1 MPPGPADPA
10 NRGAS
15 QFGTV
20 PAPLVTDGVR
30 AGRRASAVLYAN
42 GTPLRRVRS
51 VPIWPDPAASSVD
64 SPRARASLRGVCDSP
79 SLTCEH
85 RVNVTLRE
93 ITANDPSLEAD
104 LYPLLAALRP
114 GLSVNTFD
122 TLLSE
127 GREQGLRVL
136 VADQGAE
143 RCIGAALYRIVA
155 TSRGRVTFLDDLVT
169 NPARRSKGVGAA
181 LLAEVERRGCAAGCE
196 RLELDSGVNNQGSH
210 RFYHRHGLHIL
221 ALHFAKELESA

>member
-1 MPPGPADPA
+1 MEQCPRPTSSRAQRSSTHRRLCYTQSGHVTLHSAA
-10 NRGAS
+10 ATGSGCLERGRKRE
-15 QFGTV
+15 Q
-20 PAPLVTDGVR
+20 R
-30 AGRRASAVLYAN
+30 
-42 GTPLRRVRS
+42 PLRPRS
-51 VPIWPDPAASSVD
+51 TVH
-64 SPRARASLRGVCDSP
+64 LRLG
-79 SLTCEH
+79 CEP

-114 GLSVNTFD
+114 GLSVDTFD

-136 VADQGAE
+136 IADQGAD

-181 LLAEVERRGCAAGCE
+181 LLAEVERRGRAAGCE
-196 RLELDSGVNNQGSH
+196 RLELDSGVNNQGAH

>member
-1 MPPGPADPA
+1 M
-10 NRGAS
+10 
-15 QFGTV
+15 
-20 PAPLVTDGVR
+20 
-30 AGRRASAVLYAN
+30 
-42 GTPLRRVRS
+42 
-51 VPIWPDPAASSVD
+51 
-64 SPRARASLRGVCDSP
+64 
-79 SLTCEH
+79 
-85 RVNVTLRE
+85 NVTLRE

-114 GLSVNTFD
+114 GLSVDTFD

-136 VADQGAE
+136 IADQGAD

-181 LLAEVERRGCAAGCE
+181 LFAEVERRGRAAGCE
-196 RLELDSGVNNQGSH
+196 RLELDSGVNNQSSH
-210 RFYHRHGLHIL
+210 RFYHRHGLRIL